1 MVARYTHP
9 VMGQIWG
16 ERHRI
21 DLWLR
26 VEIAACEAWAATG
39 AIPPDAMAA
48 IRAAH
53 TDLDRMHAIERRTD
67 HDVTAF
73 LWATGET
80 VGDAARYIHMGM
92 TSSDVVDT
100 ALSLQIVEALDL
112 ILAQLDAFEGAVTA
126 QALRHKETLMIGRTH
141 GVHAEPL
148 TFGFV
153 LAVWVDELRR
163 HRTRLEAARAQ
174 MAFGKISGAVGTHAH
189 VPPEIEERACALL
202 GLTPAPVST
211 QILQRDRHA
220 HVIMAL
226 ALLATSL
233 EKFAVEIRHLQRT
246 EVHEVEEP
254 FGGGGSGG
262 AAETAA
268 QDDPDLPVSLG
279 VAVEQQG
286 SSAMPHKRNPHKTER
301 ISGLARVVR
310 SYVIAA
316 MEDVPLWHERDISNS
331 APERVIFPDACIL
344 TDYMLRL
351 FTRIMGEL
359 VVYPER
365 MRENL
370 ESTHGLINS
379 QRALLTLVERGLP
392 RQDAYKI
399 AQRAAMQSWES
410 GEPLHDILARDAT
423 VREKITPADLAA
435 LFDSAYHLR
444 HIDTAFARLGLG
456 EMPIETPKRQD
467 AKKTQEK
474 NMKGLEE

>member
-9 VMGQIWG
+9 AMGQIWG

-26 VEIAACEAWAATG
+26 VEIAACEAWAETG
-39 AIPPDAMAA
+39 AIPPDAMTA
-48 IRAAH
+48 IRAAR

-112 ILAQLDAFEGAVTA
+112 ILAQLDAFERAVTA

-163 HRTRLEAARAQ
+163 HRVRLEAARTQ

-220 HVIMAL
+220 HVIMAF

-254 FGGGGSGG
+254 FGGGGGNG
-262 AAETAA
+262 TAQTAA

-310 SYVIAA
+310 SYVTAA
-316 MEDVPLWHERDISNS
+316 MENVPLWHERDISNS
-331 APERVIFPDACIL
+331 APERIIFPDACIL

-351 FTRIMGEL
+351 FTRIMSEL

-379 QRALLTLVERGLP
+379 QRALLTLVERGIP

-423 VREKITPADLAA
+423 VQEKITPADLAA

-444 HIDTAFARLGLG
+444 HIDTAFARLGLLG
-456 EMPIETPKRQD
+456 GGDGDGIETPRRRD
-467 AKKTQEK
+467 AKREII
-474 NMKGLEE
+474 

>member
-456 EMPIETPKRQD
+456 EMPIETPKRQN
-467 AKKTQEK
+467 AKTPRKHK
-474 NMKGLEE
+474 KKI

>member
-9 VMGQIWG
+9 AMGQIWG

-26 VEIAACEAWAATG
+26 VEIAACEAWAEEG
-39 AIPPDAMAA
+39 KIPADAMAA
-48 IRAAH
+48 IRNAH

-67 HDVTAF
+67 HDLTAF

-80 VGDAARYIHMGM
+80 VGEAARYIHIGM

-100 ALSLQIVEALDL
+100 ALSLQIIEAIDL
-112 ILAQLDAFEGAVTA
+112 ILAQLDAFEGAVTT
-126 QALRHKETLMIGRTH
+126 QALRHRDTLMIGRTH

-153 LAVWVDELRR
+153 LAVWIDELRR

-174 MAFGKISGAVGTHAH
+174 MAYGKISGAVGTHAH
-189 VPPEIEERACALL
+189 VPPSIEERACALL

-220 HVIMAL
+220 HVITTL

-254 FGGGGSGG
+254 FGGGT
-262 AAETAA
+262 ARTETP
-268 QDDPDLPVSLG
+268 QEPDDPDLPVSLG

-301 ISGLARVVR
+301 ISGLARIVR

-331 APERVIFPDACIL
+331 APERIIFPDAFIL

-351 FTRIMGEL
+351 FTRIMNEL

-379 QRALLTLVERGLP
+379 QRALLALVERGMA

-410 GEPLHDILARDAT
+410 GEPLHDILARDPT
-423 VREKITPADLAA
+423 VREKITPDDLAA
-435 LFDSAYHLR
+435 LFDPAYHLR
-444 HIDTAFARLGLG
+444 HIATAFARLGLDTGEGDETGHQVTKSPRITG
-456 EMPIETPKRQD
+456 EM
-467 AKKTQEK
+467 A
-474 NMKGLEE
+474 